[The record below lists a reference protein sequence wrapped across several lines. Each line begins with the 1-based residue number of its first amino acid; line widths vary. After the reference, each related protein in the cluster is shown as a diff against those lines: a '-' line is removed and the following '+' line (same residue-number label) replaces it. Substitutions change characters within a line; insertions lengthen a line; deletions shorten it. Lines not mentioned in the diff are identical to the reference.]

1 MFGNGE
7 KKGSFFERLKEGLSK
22 TKQSLVRNVDE
33 MLFGEKQIDRD
44 LFEELE
50 EMLITADVGPAFA
63 SELIDEMKVI
73 AKRSDLSS
81 PDVLRKIM
89 RDNIH
94 FILKQRESPLEI
106 PKNGLYTVMVVG
118 VNGTGKTTT
127 IGKIASEFKGRG
139 CSVMLAAADTFRA
152 AAIEQLEVWGE
163 RVGIPVIKQ
172 KMGADPSAVVFDAVQ
187 AAKARGIDVL
197 IIDTAGRL
205 HTQVNLMEELK
216 KVKRIMGRE
225 FPGSPHEVLL
235 VLDATTGQNAVNQAK
250 MFNEAIGVTG
260 LVLTKLDGTAK
271 GGIIIRLAREFD
283 IPIRYIGIGEKMD
296 DLRVFNSTEFV
307 DASDGMKHAVFIG
320 LQASRHQAS
329 EEKSSFRN
337 LGRPDP
343 GIPELSD
350 SHGDDTLPSATST
363 AAWTSS
369 GNSWASST
377 STGKMTPLFSWG
389 TTLTGVPT
397 RSGSSITCWSS
408 GKSTNRLSA

>member
-94 FILKQRESPLEI
+94 FILKQREAPLDI

-127 IGKIASEFKGRG
+127 IGKIANEFKGRG
-139 CSVMLAAADTFRA
+139 YSVMLAAADTFRA

-187 AAKARGIDVL
+187 AAKARGVDVL
-197 IIDTAGRL
+197 LIDTAGRL
-205 HTQVNLMEELK
+205 HTKVNLMEELK
-216 KVKRIMGRE
+216 KVKRIMG
-225 FPGSPHEVLL
+225 
-235 VLDATTGQNAVNQAK
+235 K
-250 MFNEAIGVTG
+250 
-260 LVLTKLDGTAK
+260 
-271 GGIIIRLAREFD
+271 
-283 IPIRYIGIGEKMD
+283 
-296 DLRVFNSTEFV
+296 
-307 DASDGMKHAVFIG
+307 
-320 LQASRHQAS
+320 
-329 EEKSSFRN
+329 
-337 LGRPDP
+337 
-343 GIPELSD
+343 
-350 SHGDDTLPSATST
+350 
-363 AAWTSS
+363 
-369 GNSWASST
+369 
-377 STGKMTPLFSWG
+377 
-389 TTLTGVPT
+389 GVPGVSPRGPPCSRRHDGPE
-397 RSGSSITCWSS
+397 RSQPGEDVQ
-408 GKSTNRLSA
+408 